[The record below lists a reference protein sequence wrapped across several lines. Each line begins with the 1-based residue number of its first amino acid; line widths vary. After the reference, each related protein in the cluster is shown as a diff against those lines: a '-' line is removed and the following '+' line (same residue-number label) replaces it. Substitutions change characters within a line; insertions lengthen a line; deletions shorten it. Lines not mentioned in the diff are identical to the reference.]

1 MKETVKPGNLHIF
14 GRILVLAAGL
24 FILAS
29 WSAAIPEAEAA
40 EITIPRLELGSR
52 GWFNDDGEFA
62 VSSRISLDIALAGGY
77 KYSFLLGLSLEAP
90 DIAKAIAHRNYS
102 FTPYPDSQPML
113 GEDVNAVIEHQKN
126 QAYIGFRVAK
136 ATIKN
141 MFNLPLSM
149 SYFVGSG
156 DDFCTGDDI
165 SSMFGV
171 YPFGTDY
178 KGFFYFPTGIGGN
191 MMRQYNGIHGA
202 KGTGLSLAIT
212 KWDNIVIPM
221 FYIYQDFALF
231 PNFSSL
237 GASGINQY
245 SGDIRVLF
253 HWNWLSFEA
262 LGGVT
267 WNSDMDVKI
276 RMGLMLYLAGKG
288 VEFFAQAGITSW
300 KTGEKINVDN
310 MFFLIEP
317 RLRFRIFAIH
327 VTFFYHPVEYLH
339 IEEQKE
345 QGMADFNV
353 KFMFGKE
360 NAGFTAGLETTVE
373 LKTDNMDDFLFRLS
387 PFGSFTSGGLLWET
401 KLRLM
406 PQKFKSPKEMMEIF
420 IGVRTAF

>member
-1 MKETVKPGNLHIF
+1 MKETGILPIF
-14 GRILVLAAGL
+14 RRIPVLAAGL
-24 FILAS
+24 LILAS
-29 WSAAIPEAEAA
+29 WSATIPQAKAA

-62 VSSRISLDIALAGGY
+62 VSSRIALDIALSGGY

-90 DIAKAIAHRNYS
+90 DIAKAIAHRNFQLGP
-102 FTPYPDSQPML
+102 FTAAPTADDL
-113 GEDVNAVIEHQKN
+113 NAIIEHQKN
-126 QAYIGFRVAK
+126 MAYIGFRVAK
-136 ATIKN
+136 ASIKN

-156 DDFCTGDDI
+156 DDFCTGDDF
-165 SSMFGV
+165 SSLFGV
-171 YPFGTDY
+171 YSFSTDY
-178 KGFFYFPTGIGGN
+178 RGFFYFPTGIGGN
-191 MMRQYNGIHGA
+191 MTRQYNGIHGA
-202 KGTGLSLAIT
+202 KGTGLSFAIT
-212 KWDNIVIPM
+212 KWDHIVIPM

-231 PNFSSL
+231 PGISS
-237 GASGINQY
+237 GGKTGVNQY

-253 HWNWLSFEA
+253 HRNWLSFET

-267 WNSDMDVKI
+267 WNSDRDVKI
-276 RMGLMLYLAGKG
+276 RMGLMLHFAGKG

-300 KTGEKINVDN
+300 KIGEGINVDN

-317 RLRFRIFAIH
+317 RLRFRLFAIY
-327 VTFFYHPVEYLH
+327 VTFFYHPVEYVH
-339 IEEQKE
+339 IVEMNE

-360 NAGFTAGLETTVE
+360 DSGFTAGMEATVE
-373 LKTDNMDDFLFRLS
+373 LKTDNLDDFLVRLS
-387 PFGSFTSGGLLWET
+387 PFASFTSGGLLWET

-406 PQKFKSPKEMMEIF
+406 PQKFKDPKKMMELF